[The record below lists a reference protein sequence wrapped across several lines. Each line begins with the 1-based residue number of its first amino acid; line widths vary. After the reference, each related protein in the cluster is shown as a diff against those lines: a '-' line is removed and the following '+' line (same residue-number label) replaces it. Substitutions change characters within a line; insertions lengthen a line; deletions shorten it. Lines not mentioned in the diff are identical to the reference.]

1 MKPIEIK
8 GLWDEGYCMD
18 YHSISSEYVGDDPYG
33 NARFQTER
41 TVLGQFMYE
50 LKYKGN
56 TLCIDK
62 MIDLIGPFLKKW
74 LQSKNIDVV
83 LPVPPSKLDRYYQP
97 VFGVSKAI
105 ADYLNVAYTSDV
117 LYKNSRQQYKDINAK
132 EKYDIENSIVLMK
145 SAKREYNALIVDD
158 IFETGKTLNQV
169 VEALKR
175 DPLLKKVYVVAITK
189 RR

>member
-1 MKPIEIK
+1 
-8 GLWDEGYCMD
+8 MD

-105 ADYLNVAYTSDV
+105 EDYLNVAYTSDV